1 MTIRSLSAAVVSIAV
16 VTNTPVMT
24 FALERNWMGRRHA
37 PKGTGH
43 LCFENYLE
51 QISFNT
57 FHSLEI
63 VKKNAGGKDNHK
75 GDFII
80 KDDNIE
86 ILIEN
91 ECYVNDVPKRE

>member
-51 QISFNT
+51 QILFNT

-63 VKKNAGGKDNHK
+63 VKKMPVEK
-75 GDFII
+75 II
-80 KDDNIE
+80 IRV
-86 ILIEN
+86 ILSLKMII
-91 ECYVNDVPKRE
+91 